1 MLLFIVALLLFA
13 HILGV
18 GGWAE
23 SGVDP
28 RDYALK
34 LSQGAQEATDAKN
47 MTSPLEVMRY
57 AARYAHRVV
66 GSSTACIVGMEGSN
80 LISANLGDSGF
91 MIVRLSP
98 DSKRVEL
105 LFKSEEQQHSFNF
118 PFQLGAQS
126 RDRPDDAELLSFP
139 VQHGDLVILGTDG
152 LFDNVD
158 EKRICKVIETA
169 LAVADEP
176 KLTLSTLARFIAA
189 DAFRTS
195 QDPNAITPFTIG
207 SRYRYRG
214 GKPDD
219 ITVVV
224 SRVHLTGPPTSSS
237 NTTSNTTQST
247 STSKSTGSAS
257 QTNNFSTTN
266 TSSSALETAT
276 TTTSENAA
284 RNTTNNATV
293 SQLEQEDGAEVAQ
306 SSPSLLARIW
316 GLRPWGAAFARL

>member
-1 MLLFIVALLLFA
+1 
-13 HILGV
+13 
-18 GGWAE
+18 
-23 SGVDP
+23 
-28 RDYALK
+28 
-34 LSQGAQEATDAKN
+34 
-47 MTSPLEVMRY
+47 MTSPLEVMRH
-57 AARYAHRVV
+57 AARYAHRTV
-66 GSSTACIVGMEGSN
+66 GSATACIVGMEGSN

-91 MIVRLSP
+91 MIVRLSA
-98 DSKRVEL
+98 DSKRVDL

-152 LFDNVD
+152 LFDNID
-158 EKRICKVIETA
+158 AKRICKIIETA
-169 LAVADEP
+169 IAVADES

-224 SRVHLTGPPTSSS
+224 SRVLTSAPSSS
-237 NTTSNTTQST
+237 SSTTTSRNTST
-247 STSKSTGSAS
+247 STSSKSIGSAS
-257 QTNNFSTTN
+257 QTNKFSTS
-266 TSSSALETAT
+266 TSSSSLDTAT
-276 TTTSENAA
+276 TTNESSA
-284 RNTTNNATV
+284 RNMIANTSASHMDEEV
-293 SQLEQEDGAEVAQ
+293 GAEIAPA
-306 SSPSLLARIW
+306 SPSLLARLW